1 MSLQPG
7 LLLNVEQL
15 SLSYRT
21 GAAWKEVVH
30 QVSFQLNKGE
40 MVALVGESGSGKT
53 TTAQAIIGLLAENGR
68 RDAGRILLHG
78 EDISQWSSRRLD
90 SVRGARI
97 SLVPQDPGNSLN
109 PVKTIGDQVEEVL
122 RLHRVS
128 DRAGRKQ
135 QAIELLTRVGLSH
148 PEQRVNQYP
157 HQLSGGM
164 KQRVLIAIAL
174 ALKPDIIIA
183 DEPTSALDVTVQKR
197 ILGLLDHLRRESG
210 TAVLFVTH
218 DLALAAER
226 ADRIIVFRNG
236 EIQEQGATPQVIGA
250 PKQAYTRQLL
260 ADALPRPRQPD
271 NPASPRSFPAP
282 AIQASRI
289 SKGFALGKTQRLQ
302 ALNEVSFAVARGT
315 THAIVGES
323 GSGKTTLARIL
334 LGFESSD
341 AGRIT
346 LDGIVVNGLQGE
358 SLRQLRRRIQFVYQ
372 NPFASLDP
380 RQTLFRIIEEP
391 LLNFDRLSRDE
402 RRQRVE
408 AVTQK
413 VALPL
418 DILSRSARE
427 LSGGQRQRVALAR
440 ALILQPSILV
450 LDEATSALDV
460 TVQAQIL
467 ALLQQLQAEQGLTY
481 LFITH
486 DLATVQQIADTLTVL
501 KAGEVVESGDVV
513 TIFNAPQHAYT
524 RELLAAIPVYSPPVK
539 EFS

>member
-1 MSLQPG
+1 MSSQPE

-68 RDAGRILLHG
+68 RDAGRILLNG

-109 PVKTIGDQVEEVL
+109 PVKTIGDQVEEIL

-197 ILGLLDHLRRESG
+197 ILDLLDHLRRESG

-236 EIQEQGATPQVIGA
+236 EIQEQGATSQVIGA

-271 NPASPRSFPAP
+271 NPASPRSFSAS

>member
-1 MSLQPG
+1 MSSQPE

-68 RDAGRILLHG
+68 RDGGRILLNG

-109 PVKTIGDQVEEVL
+109 PVKTIGDQVEEIL

-197 ILGLLDHLRRESG
+197 ILDLLDHLRRESG

-271 NPASPRSFPAP
+271 PASPRSFSAP

-289 SKGFALGKTQRLQ
+289 SKSFALGKTQRLQ

-467 ALLQQLQAEQGLTY
+467 ALLQQLQVEQGLTY

>member
-1 MSLQPG
+1 MSSHSA
-7 LLLNVEQL
+7 LLNVEQL
-15 SLSYRT
+15 SLSYRS

-68 RDAGRILLHG
+68 RDGGRILLNG
-78 EDISQWSSRRLD
+78 EEISQWSSKRLD

-109 PVKTIGDQVEEVL
+109 PVKTIGEQVGEIL
-122 RLHRVS
+122 RLHRLS
-128 DRAGRKQ
+128 ASTERKQ
-135 QAIELLTRVGLSH
+135 QVIDLLTRVGLNH
-148 PEQRVNQYP
+148 PEQRFNQYP

-164 KQRVLIAIAL
+164 KQRVLIAIAV
-174 ALKPDIIIA
+174 ALEPDIIIA

-197 ILGLLDHLRRESG
+197 ILDLLDQLRRESG

-226 ADRIIVFRNG
+226 ADRVIVFRNG
-236 EIQEQGATPQVIGA
+236 EIQEQGPTAEVIGS

-260 ADALPRPRQPD
+260 ADALPRPRQRD
-271 NPASPRSFPAP
+271 QRNQRRFSAP
-282 AIQASRI
+282 AIQASDI
-289 SKGFALGKTQRLQ
+289 SKRFALGKTQQLQ
-302 ALNEVSFAVARGT
+302 ALNSVSFDVARGT

-334 LGFESSD
+334 LGFEQSD
-341 AGRIT
+341 SGSVT
-346 LDGIVVNGLQGE
+346 LDGIAVNGLQGE

-408 AVTQK
+408 AVTLR

-486 DLATVQQIADTLTVL
+486 DLATVRQIADTLTVL
-501 KAGEVVESGDVV
+501 KAGDVVESGDVV
-513 TIFNAPQHAYT
+513 TLFAAPQHPYT
-524 RELLAAIPVYSPPVK
+524 RELLAAIPVYSTPVK

>member
-1 MSLQPG
+1 MSSQPE

-68 RDAGRILLHG
+68 RDAGRILLNG

-109 PVKTIGDQVEEVL
+109 PVKTIGDQVEEIL
-122 RLHRVS
+122 RLHRIS

-197 ILGLLDHLRRESG
+197 ILDLLDHLRRESG

-271 NPASPRSFPAP
+271 NPASPRAFSAP

-289 SKGFALGKTQRLQ
+289 SKGFALGKSQRLQ
-302 ALNEVSFAVARGT
+302 ALNEVSFAVALGT

>member
-1 MSLQPG
+1 MSSQPE

-68 RDAGRILLHG
+68 RDGGRILLNG
-78 EDISQWSSRRLD
+78 EDISQWSSRRMD

-109 PVKTIGDQVEEVL
+109 PVKTIGDQVEEIL

-197 ILGLLDHLRRESG
+197 ILDLLDHLRRESG

-236 EIQEQGATPQVIGA
+236 EIQEQGATSQVIGA

-271 NPASPRSFPAP
+271 PASPRSFSTP

-289 SKGFALGKTQRLQ
+289 SKGFALGKSQRLQ

-513 TIFNAPQHAYT
+513 TIYKAPQHAYT

>member
-1 MSLQPG
+1 MSSQPE

-68 RDAGRILLHG
+68 RDAGRILLNG

-109 PVKTIGDQVEEVL
+109 PVKTIGDQVEEIL

-148 PEQRVNQYP
+148 PEQRVSQYP

-197 ILGLLDHLRRESG
+197 ILDLLDHLRRESG

-271 NPASPRSFPAP
+271 NPASPRSFSAP

-289 SKGFALGKTQRLQ
+289 SKSFALGKSQRLQ

-346 LDGIVVNGLQGE
+346 LDGVVVNGLQGE

>member
-1 MSLQPG
+1 MSLQPE

-30 QVSFQLNKGE
+30 QVSFQLKKGE

-68 RDAGRILLHG
+68 RDAGRILLNG

-109 PVKTIGDQVEEVL
+109 PVKTIGDQVEEIL

-148 PEQRVNQYP
+148 PEQRVSQYP

-197 ILGLLDHLRRESG
+197 ILDLLDHLRRESG

-460 TVQAQIL
+460 TMQAQIL

-524 RELLAAIPVYSPPVK
+524 RELLAAIPVYYPPVK

>member
-1 MSLQPG
+1 MSSQPE
-7 LLLNVEQL
+7 LLLSVEQL

-68 RDAGRILLHG
+68 RNAGRILLNG
-78 EDISQWSSRRLD
+78 EEISQWSSRRLD
-90 SVRGARI
+90 SIRGARI

-109 PVKTIGDQVEEVL
+109 QVKTIGDQVEEIL
-122 RLHRVS
+122 RLHRVT

-135 QAIELLTRVGLSH
+135 QVIELLTRVGLSH
-148 PEQRVNQYP
+148 PEQRVSQYP

-197 ILGLLDHLRRESG
+197 ILDLLDHLRHESG

-226 ADRIIVFRNG
+226 ADRIMVFRNG
-236 EIQEQGATPQVIGA
+236 EIQEQGPTSQVIGA

-260 ADALPRPRQPD
+260 ADALPRPRQLGP
-271 NPASPRSFPAP
+271 STPRSFTAP
-282 AIQASRI
+282 AIQASQI
-289 SKGFALGKTQRLQ
+289 SKSFALGKTQRLQ
-302 ALNEVSFAVARGT
+302 ALNEVSFNVARGT

-334 LGFESSD
+334 LGFESAD
-341 AGRIT
+341 RGTVT

-391 LLNFDRLSRDE
+391 LLNFDKLSRDE

-408 AVTQK
+408 AVTLK

-501 KAGEVVESGDVV
+501 KAGDVVESGDVV
-513 TIFNAPQHAYT
+513 TIFDTPHHPYT

>member
-1 MSLQPG
+1 MSSQPE

-68 RDAGRILLHG
+68 RDGGRILLNG

-109 PVKTIGDQVEEVL
+109 PVKTIGDQVEEIL

-197 ILGLLDHLRRESG
+197 ILDLLDHLRRESG

-271 NPASPRSFPAP
+271 PASPRSFSAP

-289 SKGFALGKTQRLQ
+289 SKSFALGKTQRLQ

>member
-1 MSLQPG
+1 MSSQPE

-68 RDAGRILLHG
+68 RDGGRILLNG

-109 PVKTIGDQVEEVL
+109 PVKTIGDQVEEIL

-197 ILGLLDHLRRESG
+197 ILDLLDHLRRESG

-271 NPASPRSFPAP
+271 NPASPRSFSTP

-289 SKGFALGKTQRLQ
+289 SKGFALGKSQRLQ
-302 ALNEVSFAVARGT
+302 ALNEVSFAVVRGT

-467 ALLQQLQAEQGLTY
+467 ALLQQLQVEQGLTY

>member
-1 MSLQPG
+1 MSLQPE

-109 PVKTIGDQVEEVL
+109 PVKTIGDQVEEIL

-197 ILGLLDHLRRESG
+197 ILDLLDHLRRESG

-467 ALLQQLQAEQGLTY
+467 ALLQQLQTEQGLTY